1 MKPGD
6 FTRRTQN
13 PLSSPW
19 NLMRSISPEIPSVAG
34 LRSAGAAFMGR
45 SRFAMGSGSQGCRQD
60 AILADGLSNRAEIR
74 HDELTMGIDD
84 RWANA
89 HEVPSGV
96 EFAGRL
102 DIGGE
107 LPSSRNETS
116 AAMCLRNIMAYASE
130 PAMQPSLDPCASS
143 KHRAVR
149 SAAGLS
155 RTESRQRRRLPTEE

>member
-1 MKPGD
+1 MKTGD

-34 LRSAGAAFMGR
+34 LRSGGAAFVGR
-45 SRFAMGSGSQGCRQD
+45 SHFAMGSGSRGYRQD

-74 HDELTMGIDD
+74 HDELTMEQWKLTMAG
-84 RWANA
+84 NA

-107 LPSSRNETS
+107 LTSSRNETS

-130 PAMQPSLDPCASS
+130 PAMQPRPL
-143 KHRAVR
+143 RIM
-149 SAAGLS
+149 
-155 RTESRQRRRLPTEE
+155 